1 MLNPFMRV
9 SSVSS
14 LFITPP
20 WGMESKNFFYN
31 QVWEVESGLSA
42 DDLLREILRVEREL
56 GRVRENGMGY
66 QDRLIDIDI
75 LLFGSEIIE
84 EPHLKVPHPHLSK
97 RAFALM
103 PLLELAPD
111 LKDPNNGKAYQ
122 TCLAELES
130 EIQKI
135 KRIG

>member
-56 GRVRENGMGY
+56 GRVRENGIGY

-84 EPHLKVPHPHLSK
+84 EPHLKVPHPHLNK

-103 PLLELAPD
+103 PLLELAPN
-111 LKDPNNGKAYQ
+111 LKDPSNGKAYQ
-122 TCLAELES
+122 TCLGELES